1 MRNLGLF
8 SWLAKRKL
16 SEEQVANV
24 FVETTFET
32 VENGW
37 PEVSAFLNEAR
48 GFTRNP
54 QLDPQDYG
62 RFLMIIVAGNLQMIP
77 KHFDAGVDRQIIQ
90 RIFSKFAR
98 QLDLSP
104 EAFAQKV
111 KQYRAFMK
119 QINHPSKNIVLAMTR
134 AVFYKYHLNQFQE
147 PYFRDM
153 NTPEPN
159 TQRELQ
165 QLMSHFLWDWEAF
178 NESYRV
184 VSTKANSH

>member
-37 PEVSAFLNEAR
+37 PEVAAFLNEAK
-48 GFTRNP
+48 GFTRSP
-54 QLDPQDYG
+54 QLDPEDYG
-62 RFLMIIVAGNLQMIP
+62 RFLMIIVAGNLQLIP
-77 KHFDAGVDRQIIQ
+77 KHFDAGVDRLIIQ
-90 RIFSKFAR
+90 RICSKFAR

-104 EAFAQKV
+104 ETFTHKV
-111 KQYRAFMK
+111 KQYRSFMK

-134 AVFYKYHLNQFQE
+134 AVFYKYHLNQYQA

-159 TQRELQ
+159 IQRELQ
-165 QLMSHFLWDWEAF
+165 KLMSHFLWDWEAF
-178 NESYRV
+178 NDSYRV
-184 VSTKANSH
+184 VASKVQSA